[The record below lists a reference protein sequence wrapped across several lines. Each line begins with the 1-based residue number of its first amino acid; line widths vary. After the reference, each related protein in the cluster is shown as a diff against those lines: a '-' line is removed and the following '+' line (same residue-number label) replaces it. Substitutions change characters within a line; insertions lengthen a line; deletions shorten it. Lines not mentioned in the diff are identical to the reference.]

1 MNKNSN
7 NNNID
12 LSNNKIFFKNNP
24 LLFSNRKNIL
34 NFPKL
39 LRLED
44 KDYKK
49 NINNNSYFNVR
60 MKELLDKIQ
69 SERDRIE
76 NTYLTP
82 THNSKLL
89 MDDYLYK
96 VNNKFDFFY
105 NKVYP
110 KKNYNP
116 FISNK
121 VSNFSNVPGYIGKK
135 ATPKFNFDSD
145 FRYKPRMIQIPK
157 PIIPEMK
164 KVEIK
169 ANIQTIKDLIQLT
182 KDYPMKIDTQYNIN
196 MQAIHNIK
204 EPLTN
209 LDNMIGMN
217 GLKSSIL
224 DQILYFVQNLHQN
237 NNKQSND
244 FMHTV
249 IYGPPG
255 TGKTE
260 IANIIGQ
267 IFSKLGVLKNNVFK
281 KATRTELIAGYL
293 GQTAIKTK
301 ELVKSCL
308 GGCLFI
314 DEAYALGNR
323 EKRDSFAKECID
335 TLCEALSFYKNDL
348 MVIIAGYEKDLK
360 DCFFAYNSGLESRF
374 TWRFNTDDYNASE
387 LNLIF
392 QKKIKDIGWSHNDN
406 IDDAWFEKNMEY
418 FKYYGRDMETL
429 LAKTK
434 IAHSRR
440 VFCLP
445 MEEKK
450 KLNKEDLDRGFE
462 MFLSNDEVKKRKEK
476 SFVSDMYL

>member
-1 MNKNSN
+1 MNKIS
-7 NNNID
+7 NID
-12 LSNNKIFFKNNP
+12 MSNNKIFIKNNP
-24 LLFSNRKNIL
+24 LLFSNRKKFFKYPKIL
-34 NFPKL
+34 Y
-39 LRLED
+39 LED
-44 KDYKK
+44 NKK
-49 NINNNSYFNVR
+49 NIKSNHDFNII

-76 NTYLTP
+76 YTYLTP
-82 THNSKLL
+82 NHNSKLII
-89 MDDYLYK
+89 DDYLYK
-96 VNNKFDFFY
+96 VNNRFDFFY
-105 NKVYP
+105 NKVYT
-110 KKNYNP
+110 NNP
-116 FISNK
+116 FVLNK
-121 VSNFSNVPGYIGKK
+121 VNNFSNLSGYQSK
-135 ATPKFNFDSD
+135 TTQPKFNFDPH
-145 FRYKPRMIQIPK
+145 FLYKPKMVQIPR
-157 PIIPEMK
+157 PFVPEIK

-169 ANIQTIKDLIQLT
+169 TTVQTIKDLLQLI

-204 EPLTN
+204 EPLTQ

-237 NNKQSND
+237 NNQSND

-260 IANIIGQ
+260 IANIMGQ
-267 IFSKLGVLKNNVFK
+267 IFSKLGVLKNNIFK

-293 GQTAIKTK
+293 GQTAIKTN

-335 TLCEALSFYKNDL
+335 TLCEALSFHKNDL

-392 QKKIKDIGWSHNDN
+392 QKKIKDIGWSHEN
-406 IDDAWFEKNMEY
+406 IDDTWFEKNMDY

-445 MEEKK
+445 IEEKK
-450 KLNKEDLDRGFE
+450 KLNKEDLDKGFE
-462 MFLSNDEVKKRKEK
+462 MFLSNDEVKKRKDK
-476 SFVSDMYL
+476 GFVSDMYL